1 MSTGPTVDR
10 VLEAQK
16 RSALRWLW
24 LSGLV
29 VVLAGVGVVLW
40 LVLGTDT
47 KATISYDG
55 TNAVYSGPS
64 QLEAYPNNQTFRLVN
79 NSDSTVDF
87 AFAPVKADALGVITE
102 QEAREWGLTQLDPPP
117 WVGNGGHIAMLVPG
131 GEIIEEADMTFTSGR
146 TYEFV
151 VWDRSQQVAHWVG
164 WIETTE

>member
-1 MSTGPTVDR
+1 MSAGPTVDR
-10 VLEAQK
+10 VPGVEK
-16 RSALRWLW
+16 RRSLRWVW

-55 TNAVYSGPS
+55 TDAVYSGPS
-64 QLEAYPNNQTFRLVN
+64 KLDAYPNHQTFRLVN
-79 NSDSTVDF
+79 NSDNTVDF
-87 AFAPVKADALGVITE
+87 AFAPVKADALGDITE
-102 QEAREWGLTQLDPPP
+102 QEAGEWGLTQQDPPP

-131 GEIIEEADMTFTSGR
+131 GETVEDVDMTFTSGR

-151 VWDRSQQVAHWVG
+151 VWDRMQQVAHWVG